1 MQPLISANPVGR
13 CLPPWRQGTANG
25 EATNCHHRGSRS
37 KVVDECIFF
46 AGDECISCGM
56 FVGYAFLNGFIQA
69 VIGNRGR
76 SECVSKMLFNV
87 GKGNKFSQK
96 YLFIAIF

>member
-1 MQPLISANPVGR
+1 
-13 CLPPWRQGTANG
+13 
-25 EATNCHHRGSRS
+25 
-37 KVVDECIFF
+37 
-46 AGDECISCGM
+46 M